1 MTNKSINASE
11 VQEQDIEIV
20 YAMEP
25 LAEAVHQGY
34 CSYYAVNHG
43 QEYWTKGDYTLLDE
57 ETKQIDRETV
67 KAVLSAI
74 PRLKFIE
81 VADA

>member
-1 MTNKSINASE
+1 MVEAELE
-11 VQEQDIEIV
+11 VV
-20 YAMEP
+20 YDMEV
-25 LAEAVHQGY
+25 LAEAVHKAY
-34 CSYYAVNHG
+34 CAYYAKNNYE
-43 QEYWTKGDYTLLDE
+43 EYWTKGDYTLLDE